1 MKRLKNEEG
10 IALVMVLILSAI
22 ALSIMA
28 ALLFMLTAS
37 TQVSGV
43 QKRYKTAIDAGK
55 GGAEVFFQVIAR
67 RGNATDTT
75 NFLTQMPFP
84 FTNTNGSPSSSYV
97 SGSVFSAGAS
107 GVGNWSSGC
116 TATGLSGMTG
126 LAVKLNAQTSD
137 WGSGCNSSTPIDPS
151 DPTTYDMFVD
161 LPSGVGTYRVYAKI
175 VNTLVGNS
183 SGETGLI
190 KSGVVNAN
198 AGEVPAMNIP
208 YVYTIELDA
217 ENPQNP
223 MERAKYS
230 ILYLY

>member
-1 MKRLKNEEG
+1 MKRLKSEEG

-22 ALSIMA
+22 SLAIMA
-28 ALLFMLTAS
+28 ALLFMLTSS

-55 GGAEVFFQVIAR
+55 GGADVLYQVIAR
-67 RGNATDTT
+67 RGVASDTT
-75 NFLTQMPFP
+75 SFLAQLPLP
-84 FTNTNGSPSSSYV
+84 YISGSPSAV
-97 SGSVFSAGAS
+97 GAGAA
-107 GVGNWSSGC
+107 GVGSWSSGC
-116 TATGLSGMTG
+116 AAAGLSG
-126 LAVKLNAQTSD
+126 LAAKLNAQTTD
-137 WGSGCNSSTPIDPS
+137 WGSGCDTSTAIDPS
-151 DPTTYDMFVD
+151 NSATYDMFVD

-183 SGETGLI
+183 SGDTGLI

-208 YVYTIELDA
+208 YVYTIEVDA
-217 ENPQNP
+217 QNPQNP